1 VEEYPNFPD
10 NSYYFPLTENSSDN
24 WYYFITITQRL
35 AYEDSAIWVGT
46 ATTNF
51 TNLTLF
57 GIGKHLWVIV
67 FIDY

>member
-1 VEEYPNFPD
+1 
-10 NSYYFPLTENSSDN
+10 
-24 WYYFITITQRL
+24 L

-57 GIGKHLWVIV
+57 GGNSTYLWVIV
-67 FIDY
+67 FIDLLINNTEMLVYQD

>member
-1 VEEYPNFPD
+1 
-10 NSYYFPLTENSSDN
+10 
-24 WYYFITITQRL
+24 L

-57 GIGKHLWVIV
+57 GGNSSIFGNSIYRLLINNTEMLVYQ
-67 FIDY
+67 D